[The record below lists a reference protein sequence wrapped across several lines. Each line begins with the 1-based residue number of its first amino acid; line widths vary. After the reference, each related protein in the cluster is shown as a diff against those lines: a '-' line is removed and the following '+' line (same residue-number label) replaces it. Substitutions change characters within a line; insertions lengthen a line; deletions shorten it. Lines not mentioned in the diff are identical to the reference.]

1 MNMKKLI
8 ATALAVVMIFGLVS
22 VGFAAVELIDI
33 EDHEYASSIEK
44 LAALGVIV
52 GDPEGTFRPDDPV
65 KRSEFAKMIVI
76 MLGKENAAKL
86 MQGEASNFSD
96 VGPDHWASGFIN
108 VAELL
113 GIVNGYPDGTFKPDN
128 HITYTEAFKMVLC
141 AMGYKEGGYTVLRW
155 PGTWIIQAAS
165 LGLDEGIDVSPNLP
179 ITRGEVA
186 KVFDNALV
194 LPHVTIGEKGFEVP
208 DPENPV
214 TFATLLSVGKITGQ
228 VIRTPELWDW
238 DEEED
243 EGTLH
248 VFVAGEQKDVTYE
261 FDYED
266 YEGLLGHKVEV
277 SYKGDLVIG
286 VRRLSTET
294 VAKAADNQT
303 VYNKVYEDVEYVF
316 VNNLLAGN
324 DPLTLRKEDKV
335 AVVYEG
341 KKPIAVKVLD
351 YTVATILDIQSNTLW
366 VKVGDVGSRKLA
378 LSGFDVVYEGAA
390 EKFADLKKG
399 DTINYIYDPDCE
411 KAIIN
416 LPAPAE
422 TYTGKFKGAT
432 IGATT
437 GEIEIDDKVFTLHK
451 DVLGDLS
458 ADLAGTSPNLKEGM
472 VITVT
477 LTAGKVID
485 YDILTPTLDVFYG
498 VVQAVRTSSGNKYAK
513 ILTLDGAAEYETDTL
528 LKVGDVVYGVVYEDG
543 KLHFETR
550 VQSGKESTVLTA
562 VYANVYNAVYT
573 DLTNKYTKTEKLEVT
588 NVDPASGRI
597 DGTLTVKIPVVE
609 GVYSTVYGATYKY
622 VYSAEKVKE
631 LEFNWHPSETLWIS
645 GNAGSS
651 RIPPVVGDKVI
662 LYVHGGVDDHM
673 IVVGKVY

>member
-294 VAKAADNQT
+294 VAKATDNKA
-303 VYNKVYEDVEYVF
+303 VYEKVYDDRNVKCVF
-316 VNNLLAGN
+316 VNNLLVEAE
-324 DPLTLRKEDKV
+324 PLETLGKEDKV

-437 GEIEIDDKVFTLHK
+437 GEIEIDDKVFTLGTAG
-451 DVLGDLS
+451 LADLS
-458 ADLAGTSPNLKEGM
+458 SKLPNLKEGT

-477 LTAGKVID
+477 LEKGKVTKID
-485 YDILTPTLDVFYG
+485 IITPTLDVFYG

-543 KLHFETR
+543 KLHFETT
-550 VQSGKESTVLTA
+550 VQHGKESTVLKA
-562 VYANVYNAVYT
+562 VYAMVYDAVYT
-573 DLTNKYTKTEKLEVT
+573 DSAKKFIRTEKLVVKGVT
-588 NVDPASGRI
+588 PASGRI
-597 DGTLTVKIPVVE
+597 DGTLKVEIPVVE

-622 VYSAEKVKE
+622 VESAEKVKE

-662 LYVHGGVDDHM
+662 LYVHEYKPSD